1 MFVTG
6 VGAAIGRQLRRTLV
20 QLGIL
25 FGKIEMTFYR
35 NKLKVKNCTFT
46 ITMEQ
51 KQLLTTARLTGFWY
65 LLLAVSGIM
74 GFMVF
79 HPQVYVNND
88 PDKTLS
94 NLMNHASN
102 ARMRLLF
109 ELVIIVSQALA
120 AVWFYKL
127 FSSINKWAASVLCI
141 WGTVNSI
148 VIMVSAISMNAAID
162 IAQSSQ
168 NIQEKTVVIQLLG
181 NLIANSWSI
190 GGLFFGLWLFP
201 MGYIIISSKRMP
213 VALGYV
219 LLAGGIGYL
228 FQTFLNAAGV
238 QHKLLNFLV
247 MPATLGEL
255 WIVGYLLT
263 FGIRPSL
270 NSNSS
275 HE

>member
-1 MFVTG
+1 
-6 VGAAIGRQLRRTLV
+6 
-20 QLGIL
+20 
-25 FGKIEMTFYR
+25 
-35 NKLKVKNCTFT
+35 
-46 ITMEQ
+46 MEQ

-74 GFMVF
+74 GFMVY
-79 HPQVYVNND
+79 HPQVYVTND
-88 PDKTLS
+88 PEKTLS
-94 NLMNHASN
+94 NLINNASI

-127 FSSINKWAASVLCI
+127 FSNINKWAATVLCI
-141 WGTVNSI
+141 WGTVNSV

-162 IAQSSQ
+162 IAHSSQ
-168 NIQEKTVVIQLLG
+168 TLQEKMVLIQLLSK
-181 NLIANSWSI
+181 LIANSWSI
-190 GGLFFGLWLFP
+190 GGLFFGLWLLP
-201 MGYIIISSKRMP
+201 MGYIVISSKRMP

-228 FQTFLNAAGV
+228 VQTFLISAGV

-247 MPATLGEL
+247 MPATAGEL
-255 WIVGYLLT
+255 WMIGYLFI
-263 FGIRPSL
+263 FGIRPAR
-270 NSNSS
+270 NSNSL